1 MEMLSLALA
10 FPAVLIANVTYAAL
24 AHFLL
29 SRLRQLRPWLL
40 WPSRAILA
48 LLVLDVVL
56 VATIGAVSSRRALG
70 PSYWVLHL
78 FVVIL
83 GAPALANLLIIPG
96 GRAWYHRWYLAAA
109 FCYILGMCLVFFQV
123 GVGDSLFG
131 PDGVGGP
138 FAG

>member
-1 MEMLSLALA
+1 MEMLGLALA

-24 AHFLL
+24 ARFLL
-29 SRLRQLRPWLL
+29 SRMGRLRPWLL
-40 WPSRAILA
+40 WPSWAVLA

-56 VATIGAVSSRRALG
+56 VVTIGAVPSRRALG

-78 FVVIL
+78 LVVFL
-83 GAPALANLLIIPG
+83 GAPALANLLLIPG
-96 GRAWYHRWYLAAA
+96 GRPWYHRWYIVAAL
-109 FCYILGMCLVFFQV
+109 CYILGMFLVLFQV
-123 GVGDSLFG
+123 GVGDALFG